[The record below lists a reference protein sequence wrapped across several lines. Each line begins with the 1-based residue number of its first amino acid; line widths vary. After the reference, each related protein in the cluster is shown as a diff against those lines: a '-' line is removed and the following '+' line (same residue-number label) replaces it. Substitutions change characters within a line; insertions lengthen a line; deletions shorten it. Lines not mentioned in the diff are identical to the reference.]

1 MIIKNTCRIL
11 KLVGSLLL
19 ITLVLSPPSVIAQEP
34 LPPDSSPPFDHH
46 FGVVDSFVNT
56 EEANAARV
64 GWTRVFFRWDVVQ
77 PAGSFDWKPTNVP
90 DTYLNAEIAAGR
102 EIAAVLIGTPAWATD
117 STTST
122 AVPPLDVW
130 GDFVYKIATQYKGR
144 IKHWIIWNQ
153 PDVTDLSSPGH
164 TWDGNEEDYYRLL
177 KEAYLKIK
185 AVDPEMQVHLAGLT
199 YTWDYNRGD
208 RQYLARLLDIIVA
221 DPQAANENYY
231 FDAVSYHIYYSPRQ
245 TLDVLTDVHSI
256 LDSYGL
262 GHKPIWINETN
273 APPSEDYIE
282 SNIAPSLFKITL
294 EEQSAFVIQTF
305 ALALAGGAERI
316 AFYKM
321 RNERADSG
329 SVEPYGLLRSDNSR
343 RPAFNAFQVVTTH
356 FAGVQNTTWL
366 QLGNVY
372 VVTLDRGGQTTT
384 ALWNTATA
392 PTIFTLNAVAP
403 QALLVDERGNE
414 QLITASNGTYGV
426 RLPGALCSNKPN
438 CFIGGAPRLIV
449 ESGSPDQRAP
459 LLPLLTPTPTPS
471 LPPPTNTPTPT
482 ATSLPPPTLTPTP
495 LPSGVEGLPD
505 TVLSPTATEASSETV
520 VTPKPLSTAE
530 ETPSAILALPG
541 PGVGDTET
549 PADIAEGTEIAVK
562 STPIPPVT
570 FSTVM
575 TPPRI
580 LWLLIIGLI
589 VFTVTYGI
597 QVIIWYRVRR

>member
-1 MIIKNTCRIL
+1 MIIKNIYQIL
-11 KLVGSLLL
+11 KLVGLLLL
-19 ITLVLSPPSVIAQEP
+19 ITATLSPPSIVAQEP
-34 LPPDSSPPFDHH
+34 PSSDSPPFDHR

-56 EEANAARV
+56 EEANIAGA
-64 GWTRVFFRWDVVQ
+64 GWTRVFFRWDVIQ

-102 EIAAVLIGTPAWATD
+102 EVAAVLIGTPAWATD
-117 STTST
+117 SATST
-122 AVPPLDVW
+122 AVPPMEVW

-153 PDVTDLSSPGH
+153 PEVTDPASPSH

-199 YTWDYNRGD
+199 YTWDYNQGD
-208 RQYLARLLDIIVA
+208 RQYLARLLDVIMA

-231 FDAVSYHIYYSPRQ
+231 FDAVNYHIYYSPRQ
-245 TLDVLTDVHSI
+245 ILDILTDVHSI

-262 GHKPIWINETN
+262 GHKAIWLSETN

-282 SNIAPSLFKITL
+282 TNIAPSPFKITL
-294 EEQSAFVIQTF
+294 EEQSAFVIQAF
-305 ALALAGGAERI
+305 AMALAGEAERV

-321 RNERADSG
+321 RNERPASG
-329 SVEPYGLLRSDNSR
+329 PVEPYGLLRSDNSR
-343 RPAFNAFQVVTTH
+343 RPAFKAFQVVTSH
-356 FAGVQNTTWL
+356 FSGVQNTTWL

-384 ALWNTATA
+384 VLWNTATS
-392 PTIFTLNAVAP
+392 PIIFNLNAIAP
-403 QALLVDERGNE
+403 QALLVDEQGNE
-414 QLITASNGTYGV
+414 QIITTSNGVYSV
-426 RLPGALCSNKPN
+426 PLPGALCSNKPN
-438 CFIGGAPRLIV
+438 CFIGGAPRLII
-449 ESGSPDQRAP
+449 ETGSPDQRAP
-459 LLPLLTPTPTPS
+459 LLPLLTPTPTLSP
-471 LPPPTNTPTPT
+471 PPPTNTPTPT
-482 ATSLPPPTLTPTP
+482 ATPLPPPTLTPTP
-495 LPSGVEGLPD
+495 LPSGVEELPN
-505 TVLSPTATEASSETV
+505 TATPPTAVEASGETV
-520 VTPKPLSTAE
+520 VTPKPPTTVG
-530 ETPSAILALPG
+530 ETPPAILALPD
-541 PGVGDTET
+541 PNVGGTEAGT
-549 PADIAEGTEIAVK
+549 NIAEDKEATAI

-575 TPPRI
+575 TPRRI

-597 QVIIWYRVRR
+597 QVFIWYRVRR

>member
-1 MIIKNTCRIL
+1 MIIKNTYQIL
-11 KLVGSLLL
+11 KLVGLLL
-19 ITLVLSPPSVIAQEP
+19 LLTVNLSPPPVLAQEP
-34 LPPDSSPPFDHH
+34 PSSDSPPSFDHR

-56 EEANAARV
+56 EEANTAGA

-77 PAGSFDWKPTNVP
+77 PAGAFDWKPTNVP

-102 EIAAVLIGTPAWATD
+102 EVAAVLIGTPTWATD
-117 STTST
+117 RATST
-122 AVPPLDVW
+122 AVPPMDVW
-130 GDFVYKIATQYKGR
+130 GEFVYKIATQYKGR

-153 PDVTDLSSPGH
+153 PEVTDPASPSH

-199 YTWDYNRGD
+199 YTWDYNQGN
-208 RQYLARLLDIIVA
+208 RQYLARLLDVIMA

-245 TLDVLTDVHSI
+245 VLNILTDVRSI

-262 GHKPIWINETN
+262 SHKPIWINETN

-282 SNIAPSLFKITL
+282 SNIAPSPFKITL
-294 EEQSAFVIQTF
+294 EEQSAFVIQAF
-305 ALALAGGAERI
+305 AMALAGGAERV

-321 RNERADSG
+321 RNERPASDP
-329 SVEPYGLLRSDNSR
+329 VEPYGLLRSDNSR

-356 FAGVQNTTWL
+356 FSGVQNTTWL
-366 QLGNVY
+366 QLGDVY
-372 VVTLDRGGQTTT
+372 VITLDRGGQTATV
-384 ALWNTATA
+384 LWNTATA
-392 PTIFTLNAVAP
+392 PTIFTLNAIAP

-414 QLITASNGTYGV
+414 QPITASNGTYSV
-426 RLPGALCSNKPN
+426 RLPGALCSNRPN

-449 ESGSPDQRAP
+449 EAGSPDQRAP

-471 LPPPTNTPTPT
+471 PPPPTNTPMPTTTP
-482 ATSLPPPTLTPTP
+482 LPPPTLTPTS
-495 LPSGVEGLPD
+495 LPSGVEGPPSA
-505 TVLSPTATEASSETV
+505 VSYPTAEEASSETV
-520 VTPKPLSTAE
+520 VTPQPLSTAE
-530 ETPSAILALPG
+530 GTPSAISALPG
-541 PGVGDTET
+541 PGVGGTEP
-549 PADIAEGTEIAVK
+549 PADITKDQETTVI
-562 STPIPPVT
+562 STPVPPVT

-575 TPPRI
+575 TPRRI